1 MIRLSEIEKKAKSL
15 GIRDTWRLSKK
26 ELVKTIQRKEG
37 NIDCFASA
45 RRSCDQIGCL
55 WRGDCIK

>member
-1 MIRLSEIEKKAKSL
+1 MRLSEVEKKAKSL

-26 ELVKTIQRKEG
+26 ELIRTIQKKEG
-37 NIDCFASA
+37 NYDCFATA
-45 RRSCDQIGCL
+45 RSFCDQLTCL